1 MRDRPAPRPLRLLS
15 MGSHP
20 CLPRPSVYGS
30 LEQTALSMKLV
41 LDVCFL
47 VEKVSL
53 RVFVTVS
60 TLSRFLSDAIDGS
73 SLAHPLFS
81 TPFDLLSGRRDLFR
95 CFSAHLLFISLRIPW
110 ALNVPGCA
118 KPCAIDILQGCVA
131 SSSWSKTMCFL

>member
-1 MRDRPAPRPLRLLS
+1 MRDRPAPHPSRLLS

-110 ALNVPGCA
+110 ATLLMPGC
-118 KPCAIDILQGCVA
+118 GCGFTFA
-131 SSSWSKTMCFL
+131 T

>member
-1 MRDRPAPRPLRLLS
+1 MRDRPAPHPSRLLS

-73 SLAHPLFS
+73 SLAHPVGRSNKNALVMNSSHNFS
-81 TPFDLLSGRRDLFR
+81 SFSSERAR
-95 CFSAHLLFISLRIPW
+95 FSAVLISL
-110 ALNVPGCA
+110 
-118 KPCAIDILQGCVA
+118 
-131 SSSWSKTMCFL
+131 SF